1 MEPLSVS
8 KPTVTHQDGCG
19 NTLCRQCFMSNV
31 IHSLA
36 ARPIQDAQCAACRAL
51 IEITNDPIPRIE
63 RIGTDGRHV
72 ESFWPR
78 LGATIAN
85 LHLAQLSPDILHRAQ
100 VLASY
105 NVSVDEYDAS
115 TYLERAIIC
124 PSVEAFL
131 DHVIKRGGYLKARDP
146 P

>member
-1 MEPLSVS
+1 MRPSPLS
-8 KPTVTHQDGCG
+8 PHQDGCG

-36 ARPIQDAQCAACRAL
+36 ARPIQDAQCSACRAL
-51 IEITNDPIPRIE
+51 IEITNGPISRIS

-85 LHLAQLSPDILHRAQ
+85 LPLAQLSRHLTSG
-100 VLASY
+100 ASPGQ
-105 NVSVDEYDAS
+105 
-115 TYLERAIIC
+115 L
-124 PSVEAFL
+124 
-131 DHVIKRGGYLKARDP
+131 KRLPRRIRRVRLPRTRHHLPLRRSLPRPRHQTRRLPQSARSP
-146 P
+146 